1 MLTCASTHLSFFFSL
16 RSAYPVPPPQKNDIL
31 ADQRRMSARESQMAA
46 LANSVWEQGGIGQR
60 RALGE
65 DGGREREEDRWCLLP
80 GNKTS
85 FGAMVSSG

>member
-1 MLTCASTHLSFFFSL
+1 MLTCASTLLSLFFLYGLNAPS
-16 RSAYPVPPPQKNDIL
+16 YPPKNDIL
-31 ADQRRMSARESQMAA
+31 ADQRPLSARESQMAA
-46 LANSVWEQGGIGQR
+46 QANSVWEQEGIGQS

-65 DGGREREEDRWCLLP
+65 DGGGEWEEDRWRLLP